1 MVERPLV
8 QGCYL
13 ACYTTGSGSQRR
25 HYDGTVRVQIKKGQA
40 VISGD
45 LYDRPVSGKKPDPAE
60 GIPIFPLDD
69 YRFYIR
75 TNETPP
81 ATIESELKFELF
93 LWEFKRTSPN
103 PSDFKWVKTGPYTA
117 RLSLDQPPQGEDF
130 PAAPEAP
137 LYLSGSVTDANKQP
151 TGKLTMGWVEEHL
164 RRARLKIARVI
175 LTEGGGTQ
183 KSEVPWNNGLNDTLA
198 TWQTVFNEVGWNIKL
213 PAPGE
218 ITEFRQEGVGEE
230 WDAGELHKKLLDLR
244 SENETKTDWCYHL
257 LCVPKIVG
265 NYGLM
270 FDDVNTDFQFNE
282 LPREAAA
289 VSSHIEYPDTPK
301 WGTARGKRCGEALI
315 PYFRTALHEIGHA
328 MGLLHDHQN
337 NARRIMTETT
347 VLDEDSAAEPGK
359 TVPERILFSFT
370 EADAKRLRHM
380 PDIWVRPG
388 GMPFDE
394 ASFPYSDAP
403 ISAGDGL
410 VEADALRLEVFP
422 LLKEVPFGAPVRIN
436 YRLANTSCAKINLPG
451 DLSLKSGCVR
461 GKVTGPDQVERG
473 FRSIFKCMDPLDSHG
488 APGGCLAPG
497 KSALDSMTLLRG
509 RGGALFPSQG
519 DYVVAIEV
527 SWRDREGKR
536 TGCVGKTS
544 VKITPASRADTAR
557 KLCADPRT
565 LIAVAIRG
573 DHFKDSI
580 KPGLDDPELRPHYV
594 LTEAKRLARRFF
606 GRAAELEQACELLL
620 DNPVM
625 SSAEIDWIAK
635 AIEDS
640 HTNARQN
647 PIVLKL
653 CRRLKEKLRSV
664 SDDVDDA
671 VRERVLKLP
680 G

>member
-1 MVERPLV
+1 M
-8 QGCYL
+8 
-13 ACYTTGSGSQRR
+13 
-25 HYDGTVRVQIKKGQA
+25 
-40 VISGD
+40 
-45 LYDRPVSGKKPDPAE
+45 
-60 GIPIFPLDD
+60 
-69 YRFYIR
+69 
-75 TNETPP
+75 
-81 ATIESELKFELF
+81 
-93 LWEFKRTSPN
+93 
-103 PSDFKWVKTGPYTA
+103 
-117 RLSLDQPPQGEDF
+117 
-130 PAAPEAP
+130 
-137 LYLSGSVTDANKQP
+137 
-151 TGKLTMGWVEEHL
+151 
-164 RRARLKIARVI
+164 
-175 LTEGGGTQ
+175 
-183 KSEVPWNNGLNDTLA
+183 
-198 TWQTVFNEVGWNIKL
+198 
-213 PAPGE
+213 
-218 ITEFRQEGVGEE
+218 
-230 WDAGELHKKLLDLR
+230 
-244 SENETKTDWCYHL
+244 
-257 LCVPKIVG
+257 
-265 NYGLM
+265 
-270 FDDVNTDFQFNE
+270 
-282 LPREAAA
+282 
-289 VSSHIEYPDTPK
+289 
-301 WGTARGKRCGEALI
+301 
-315 PYFRTALHEIGHA
+315 
-328 MGLLHDHQN
+328 
-337 NARRIMTETT
+337 
-347 VLDEDSAAEPGK
+347 
-359 TVPERILFSFT
+359 
-370 EADAKRLRHM
+370 
-380 PDIWVRPG
+380 
-388 GMPFDE
+388 
-394 ASFPYSDAP
+394 
-403 ISAGDGL
+403 
-410 VEADALRLEVFP
+410 EADALRLEVFP

-640 HTNARQN
+640 DTNARQN
-647 PIVLKL
+647 PIVLEL